1 MLKEDEKARWLGWCG
16 NGTNRK
22 YVKPGFPCQNLVI
35 LAYLTFCRILDLQV
49 VEGRGPNGVKVGAL
63 TAQRSGPELFD

>member
-16 NGTNRK
+16 SGTNLK

-49 VEGRGPNGVKVGAL
+49 GIKHKPSSSLLQPLQFVSWIGTGV
-63 TAQRSGPELFD
+63 